1 MSSFNWQLMAILIGA
16 SLPGLLVALPRF
28 LGTIKRMI
36 PADRPLP
43 SAPVM
48 LTASFIQSL
57 VLVAGSAALGVVFAH
72 RVGLDAPFFQ
82 AFITG
87 ESAWGALRPQ
97 LLSTLYLGI
106 GGALIFV
113 AAYYLIFRPR
123 LDTETVSAM
132 ERLRLEAGIL
142 TRIFYGGIVEE
153 VLMRWGL
160 MSFLVWLG
168 TLVAGTATPAVVW
181 AAIVISGL
189 LFGIGHFPAYL
200 AASCN
205 KTPAFFTTM
214 IALNLGAALIFGW
227 LFWQYG
233 LAAAMLAH
241 MLFHLVWYP
250 FDIKFKQV
258 EVYAIHRGEAK
269 G

>member
-1 MSSFNWQLMAILIGA
+1 MSGFSWQLMMVLIGA
-16 SLPGLLVALPRF
+16 SLPGLLIALPRF
-28 LGTIKRMI
+28 LGTIRRII

-48 LTASFIQSL
+48 LAASFIQSL
-57 VLVAGSAALGVVFAH
+57 VLVAGSAALGIAFAH
-72 RVGLDAPFFQ
+72 RVGLCAPFFR
-82 AFITG
+82 AFITS
-87 ESAWGALRPQ
+87 ESAWEALRPQ
-97 LLSTLYLGI
+97 LLPTLYLGI
-106 GGALIFV
+106 GGALVFV

-132 ERLRLEAGIL
+132 EGLRLEAGIL
-142 TRIFYGGIVEE
+142 TRIFYGSIVEE

-168 TLVAGTATPAVVW
+168 TLVAGIATPAVVW

-200 AASCN
+200 AAGCN

-227 LFWQYG
+227 LFWQHG

-250 FDIKFKQV
+250 FDVKFKQV
-258 EVYAIHRGEAK
+258 EVYAIYRGGAE